1 MQWAYRFGYFFCQT
15 VGEKS
20 RAEHVLYLDELVSD
34 EQEGGGEKEEGRDQE
49 AVHEGIIHS
58 RILILWDKKM
68 TARYFSSLL
77 SFVDKN
83 RVGYLDILILFKT
96 TNWFKMSKAQ
106 N

>member
-1 MQWAYRFGYFFCQT
+1 M
-15 VGEKS
+15 
-20 RAEHVLYLDELVSD
+20 VSD

-49 AVHEGIIHS
+49 AVHEGIIQS
-58 RILILWDKKM
+58 RILILWDRKM

-96 TNWFKMSKAQ
+96 TN
-106 N
+106 